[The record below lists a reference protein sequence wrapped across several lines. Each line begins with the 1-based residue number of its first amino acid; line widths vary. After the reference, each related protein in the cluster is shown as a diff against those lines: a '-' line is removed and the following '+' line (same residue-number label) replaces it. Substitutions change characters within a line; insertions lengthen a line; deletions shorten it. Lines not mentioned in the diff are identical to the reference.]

1 MPRFKGRDKMNK
13 THNKY
18 ITALNYA
25 GKTLLLLSSA
35 TSGVSLLSFT
45 TVIGMP
51 VGIANASVSLVFYII
66 NGIVKMF

>member
-1 MPRFKGRDKMNK
+1 MNK

-18 ITALNYA
+18 ITAFNYA
-25 GKTLLLLSSA
+25 DKTLLLLPSA

-45 TVIGMP
+45 TVIAMP
-51 VGIANASVSLVFYII
+51 VGIANASSVSLVFCIV

>member
-25 GKTLLLLSSA
+25 GKTLLLPSA

-45 TVIGMP
+45 TVIAMP
-51 VGIANASVSLVFYII
+51 VGIANASVSLVFCIV